1 MKQVLNNFKNTYF
14 KGLNHYFIEQII
26 LLGTIIIFIESIF
39 FLRTII
45 IFIESIFFIE
55 KKYRVY
61 TIATFYMS

>member
-45 IFIESIFFIE
+45 IFIESIFFQSIE
-55 KKYRVY
+55 
-61 TIATFYMS
+61 